1 VTFGL
6 KTRHQSQLAKRI
18 AHRHNAAI
26 DHMAAIQVGLGQ
38 LLEKRTV
45 PSTVKVGDEVW
56 LDPKNTPVKIPYKLT
71 ARWFGPF

>member
-1 VTFGL
+1 
-6 KTRHQSQLAKRI
+6 
-18 AHRHNAAI
+18 
-26 DHMAAIQVGLGQ
+26 MAAIQVGLGQ

-56 LDPKNTPVKIPYKLT
+56 LDPKNKPVKIPYKLT